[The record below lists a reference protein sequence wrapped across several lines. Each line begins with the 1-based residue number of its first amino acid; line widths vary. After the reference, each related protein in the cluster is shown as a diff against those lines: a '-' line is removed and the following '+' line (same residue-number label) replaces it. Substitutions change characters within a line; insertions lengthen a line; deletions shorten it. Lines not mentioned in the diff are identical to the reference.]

1 MGDDPVWTRSDP
13 VRRSVHHRMKYAFS
27 VTYNHMVVDFEKD
40 PQTDRVFH
48 ALSHSVRRHILRR
61 TMRVDISISGLAR
74 RYPMSFAA
82 VQKHVAVLESAGLVS
97 KRAHG
102 REQIVSGNPDN
113 IETARG
119 LLEELE
125 EFWRI
130 RLDGFEEVLE
140 KADKGKRWQ

>member
-1 MGDDPVWTRSDP
+1 
-13 VRRSVHHRMKYAFS
+13 
-27 VTYNHMVVDFEKD
+27 MVVDFEKD

-130 RLDGFEEVLE
+130 RLDSFDEVLG
-140 KADKGKRWQ
+140 KAGRGENDGSGQY

>member
-1 MGDDPVWTRSDP
+1 MWTRSDP

-140 KADKGKRWQ
+140 KAGRGEDDGSGQY